1 MKLLNNLNS
10 GKYESMTHILPTLQ
24 KKKTAHKDCLL

>member
-24 KKKTAHKDCLL
+24 KKKKNSP